1 MRPPPPPSGRG
12 PGKGGDR
19 HEIFLDT
26 ANLDEIRQGVSFGVI
41 DGITTNPTLVAK
53 EKRPFRE
60 HVIEIC
66 NIVKNGEISAEV
78 VSTDTAGIL
87 REAREIA
94 TWHPNVIV
102 KIPTIPDGVRA
113 LSILSK
119 EDIRVNMTLV
129 FSAPQALIVAKAGAY
144 FVSPFLGRL
153 DDIASDGLTLLR
165 EIMDIYKAYNYPTQV
180 LAASLR
186 HPLHVVAAARMGAH
200 IGTMPYKVFEQLFKH
215 PLTDRGL
222 EGFLKDWE
230 KARETMGDVFRAR
243 CRAQSER
250 VEALGNRLAD
260 RCGSRGGGRGRCR
273 RGLAAQF
280 SESRKTRKTKSAAA
294 VFN

>member
-1 MRPPPPPSGRG
+1 M
-12 PGKGGDR
+12 KF
-19 HEIFLDT
+19 FLDT
-26 ANLDEIRQGVSFGVI
+26 ANLEEIRQGVSFGVI

-66 NIVKNGEISAEV
+66 SIVKNGAVSAEV

-113 LSILSK
+113 LSVLSG
-119 EDIRVNMTLV
+119 EGIRVNMTLV
-129 FSAPQALIVAKAGAY
+129 FSAPQALLVAKAGAY

-153 DDIASDGLTLLR
+153 DDIGADGLVLLR
-165 EIMDIYKAYNYPTQV
+165 EILEIYKAYQFPTQV

-186 HPLHVVAAARMGAH
+186 HPLHVVEAARMGAH

-230 KARETMGDVFRAR
+230 KARETLGDVFASASAR
-243 CRAQSER
+243 NS
-250 VEALGNRLAD
+250 
-260 RCGSRGGGRGRCR
+260 GR
-273 RGLAAQF
+273 
-280 SESRKTRKTKSAAA
+280 
-294 VFN
+294 

>member
-1 MRPPPPPSGRG
+1 M
-12 PGKGGDR
+12 KF
-19 HEIFLDT
+19 FLDT
-26 ANLDEIRQGVSFGVI
+26 ANLDEIRQGVSLGVI

-60 HVIEIC
+60 HIVENC
-66 NIVKNGEISAEV
+66 DIVKDGVVSAEV

-87 REAREIA
+87 REGREIA
-94 TWHPNVIV
+94 TWHRNVIV

-119 EDIRVNMTLV
+119 EGIRVNMTLV

-153 DDIASDGLTLLR
+153 DDIGADGLELQR
-165 EIMDIYKAYNYPTQV
+165 EIMDIYKAYNYSTQV

-186 HPLHVVAAARMGAH
+186 HPLHVITAARMGAH
-200 IGTMPYKVFEQLFKH
+200 IGTMPFKVFEQLFKH

-230 KARETMGDVFRAR
+230 KARETLGDVF
-243 CRAQSER
+243 EP
-250 VEALGNRLAD
+250 
-260 RCGSRGGGRGRCR
+260 
-273 RGLAAQF
+273 
-280 SESRKTRKTKSAAA
+280 AAA
-294 VFN
+294 RNAAR

>member
-1 MRPPPPPSGRG
+1 M
-12 PGKGGDR
+12 KF
-19 HEIFLDT
+19 FLDT
-26 ANLDEIRQGVSFGVI
+26 ANLEEIRQGMSFGVI

-60 HVIEIC
+60 HVLEIC
-66 NIVKNGEISAEV
+66 NIVKDGVVNAEV

-94 TWHPNVIV
+94 TWHPNIIV

-113 LSILSK
+113 LSVLSK
-119 EDIRVNMTLV
+119 EGIRINMTLV

-144 FVSPFLGRL
+144 FVSPFIGRL
-153 DDIASDGLTLLR
+153 DDISADGIALLR
-165 EIMDIYKAYNYPTQV
+165 EIMDIYRAYDYPTQV

-230 KARETMGDVFRAR
+230 KARETLGDVFEPDSAR
-243 CRAQSER
+243 NAKR
-250 VEALGNRLAD
+250 
-260 RCGSRGGGRGRCR
+260 
-273 RGLAAQF
+273 
-280 SESRKTRKTKSAAA
+280 
-294 VFN
+294 

>member
-1 MRPPPPPSGRG
+1 M
-12 PGKGGDR
+12 KF
-19 HEIFLDT
+19 FLDT
-26 ANLDEIRQGVSFGVI
+26 ANLEEIRQGVSFGVI
-41 DGITTNPTLVAK
+41 DGITTNPTLVAR

-66 NIVKNGEISAEV
+66 NIVKNGEVSAEV

-113 LSILSK
+113 LSVLSK
-119 EDIRVNMTLV
+119 EGIRVNMTLV

-153 DDIASDGLTLLR
+153 DDISSDGLVLLR
-165 EIMDIYKAYNYPTQV
+165 EIMDIYKAYNFPTQV

-186 HPLHVVAAARMGAH
+186 HPLHVVSAARMGAH
-200 IGTMPYKVFEQLFKH
+200 IATIPYKVFEQLFRH

-230 KARETMGDVFRAR
+230 KARETLGDVFEPASAR
-243 CRAQSER
+243 
-250 VEALGNRLAD
+250 NP
-260 RCGSRGGGRGRCR
+260 SR
-273 RGLAAQF
+273 
-280 SESRKTRKTKSAAA
+280 
-294 VFN
+294 

>member
-1 MRPPPPPSGRG
+1 M
-12 PGKGGDR
+12 
-19 HEIFLDT
+19 
-26 ANLDEIRQGVSFGVI
+26 I

-60 HVIEIC
+60 HIIEIC
-66 NIVKNGEISAEV
+66 NLVKDGAISAEV

-87 REAREIA
+87 REGREIA
-94 TWHPNVIV
+94 KWHPNVIV

-119 EDIRVNMTLV
+119 EGIRVNMTLV

-144 FVSPFLGRL
+144 FVSPFIGRL
-153 DDIASDGLTLLR
+153 DDIGSDGLTLLR

-186 HPLHVVAAARMGAH
+186 HPLHVIAAARMGAH
-200 IGTMPYKVFEQLFKH
+200 IGTMPYKVFEMLFKH

-230 KARETMGDVFRAR
+230 KARETLGDVFQPASAGNAR
-243 CRAQSER
+243 R
-250 VEALGNRLAD
+250 
-260 RCGSRGGGRGRCR
+260 
-273 RGLAAQF
+273 
-280 SESRKTRKTKSAAA
+280 
-294 VFN
+294 

>member
-1 MRPPPPPSGRG
+1 M
-12 PGKGGDR
+12 KF
-19 HEIFLDT
+19 FLDT
-26 ANLDEIRQGVSFGVI
+26 ANLEEIRQGVSFGVI
-41 DGITTNPTLVAK
+41 DGITTNPTLVAR

-66 NIVKNGEISAEV
+66 NIVKNGEVSAEV

-113 LSILSK
+113 LSVLSK
-119 EDIRVNMTLV
+119 EGIRVNMTLV

-153 DDIASDGLTLLR
+153 DDISSDGLVLLR
-165 EIMDIYKAYNYPTQV
+165 EIMDIYKAYNFPTQV
-180 LAASLR
+180 LAASMR
-186 HPLHVVAAARMGAH
+186 HPLHVVSAARMGAH
-200 IGTMPYKVFEQLFKH
+200 IATMPYKVFEQLFRH

-230 KARETMGDVFRAR
+230 KARETLGDVFEPASAR
-243 CRAQSER
+243 
-250 VEALGNRLAD
+250 NP
-260 RCGSRGGGRGRCR
+260 SR
-273 RGLAAQF
+273 
-280 SESRKTRKTKSAAA
+280 
-294 VFN
+294 